1 MNTATINHLET
12 YKAIEAVCVKNHSS
26 WTHVKE
32 FRGAFS
38 RFALKVAQLDLLSE
52 NNASSLS
59 PRLENLIKEIEQ
71 ILKIH
76 FDLYFD
82 YLQQKNSELYQMYH
96 HIRRSN

>member
-1 MNTATINHLET
+1 MNTATINQLET

-26 WTHVKE
+26 WTDVTV

-38 RFALKVAQLDLLSE
+38 RFAFKVAQLDLLSE
-52 NNASSLS
+52 NAGSSLS

-71 ILKIH
+71 ILKVH
-76 FDLYFD
+76 FDRYFD
-82 YLQQKNSELYQMYH
+82 YLKQKNSELYQVYN

>member
-1 MNTATINHLET
+1 MNSTTLNQLET

-52 NNASSLS
+52 DTGTSLN
-59 PRLENLIKEIEQ
+59 PRLEYLIREIEQ
-71 ILKIH
+71 ILKVH
-76 FDLYFD
+76 FDRYFD
-82 YLQQKNSELYQMYH
+82 YLRQKNSELYQVYNR
-96 HIRRSN
+96 IRRSN